1 MDWLLIGAGLAL
13 ALANGAND
21 NVKGV
26 VAVRPDSALCEA
38 AATMM
43 ERKIGCLSVVE
54 SHRRVGIPTEGDF
67 LAMLTN
73 S

>member
-1 MDWLLIGAGLAL
+1 M
-13 ALANGAND
+13 
-21 NVKGV
+21 
-26 VAVRPDSALCEA
+26 AVRPDSALCEA